1 MSKSVRIHTGL
12 DVKPSPCVWTRIG
25 SNFILPDAGGNLLTL
40 LPAGVVRE
48 RTWPLCAAVSPV
60 RGSRSSWSSDTGVR
74 LSSFRSTSSHN
85 LQRKSIILPSSVNLS
100 PDPKIRFGMFL
111 SWIFDPD
118 PVSGFFPSRNLDPD
132 TGSRGQ
138 KAPDPGS
145 DPQHWATVYSVIQ
158 REGIDLIL
166 TFNKIFL
173 SWHNPL
179 KNSQKDKN
187 YIYWSSQKFFL

>member
-1 MSKSVRIHTGL
+1 MEIWRFYLPLNRSWIRN
-12 DVKPSPCVWTRIG
+12 RIG
-25 SNFILPDAGGNLLTL
+25 PNFILPDVGGNLLTL

-85 LQRKSIILPSSVNLS
+85 LQRKSPILSSSVNLIPRS
-100 PDPKIRFGMFL
+100 ENKIRYVLILDLRPGSCLWFFSIPDPGSRY
-111 SWIFDPD
+111 WI
-118 PVSGFFPSRNLDPD
+118 V

-145 DPQHWATVYSVIQ
+145 DPQHWSTVYSVIQ
-158 REGIDLIL
+158 RVGTGNDLIL
-166 TFNKIFL
+166 TLKEIFI
-173 SWHNPL
+173 SWHNPYKIL
-179 KNSQKDKN
+179 EKVKLS
-187 YIYWSSQKFFL
+187 IFGSS